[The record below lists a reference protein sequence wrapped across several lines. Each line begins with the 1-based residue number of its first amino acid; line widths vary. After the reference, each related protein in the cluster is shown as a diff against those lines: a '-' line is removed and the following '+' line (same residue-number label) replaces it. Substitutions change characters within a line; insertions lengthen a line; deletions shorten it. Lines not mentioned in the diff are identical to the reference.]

1 MKLNKD
7 IPLLIDFD
15 GVICIGKKAAEDA
28 GEFFK
33 FISDKKIAV
42 FASDNTRDGIY
53 KKDAISL

>member
-1 MKLNKD
+1 MKLNYN
-7 IPLLIDFD
+7 IPFLVDFD
-15 GVICIGKKAAEDA
+15 GVIRIGKKAAEDA

-33 FISDKKIAV
+33 FISDKKITV